1 VSYGTSSGLLAPA
14 TIKGDS
20 MTVVAE
26 GYNAFETSKSPIGEV
41 KYLESPQDVIEV
53 VQSGHLGEYILL
65 VRGGTTTFLT
75 PALSMGAIGVITM
88 SGAPESHLGILSR
101 EFQIPCVM
109 TAHLTE
115 SESRYEVGNTDDKH
129 FVEITE
135 ALVGKKVQLHVDD
148 AETGRVSLV

>member
-1 VSYGTSSGLLAPA
+1 
-14 TIKGDS
+14 
-20 MTVVAE
+20 MQVVAE
-26 GYNAFETSKSPIGEV
+26 GYNAFETTKSPVGEV
-41 KYLESPQDVIEV
+41 KYLDSPQDVIEI
-53 VQSGHLGEYILL
+53 VQSGKLSEFILL

-109 TAHLTE
+109 TAHLTD
-115 SESRYEVGNTDDKH
+115 SDSRYEVGNTDNSH

-135 ALVGKKVQLHVDD
+135 ALVGKKVQLLCDD
-148 AETGRVSLV
+148 DEVGRVSLV